1 MKRFF
6 TKRNI
11 YITLFAILYAVVALV
26 SLIHSFSF
34 FGLANNT
41 GMSVM
46 LGLAFEIG
54 QAAVLFA
61 ILTSSKDRS
70 RFMPWALMTLLTLV
84 QIIGNVFSSYK
95 YLMQH
100 NVGDL
105 QYFKEPIFVWTDLP
119 ENVTTVLVTYIVGA
133 ILPIVAL
140 CMTAMIANYLED
152 NKNEKETITEEVDKE
167 AEETN
172 MSVEGDKEKIIHEDE
187 PDESEETKEEID
199 ETNINKD
206 VIEMENISNPVEE
219 KTEEIKNSK
228 PQKQSHFINI

>member
-11 YITLFAILYAVVALV
+11 YIALFAILYAVVALV

-46 LGLAFEIG
+46 LGTAFEIG

-61 ILTSSKDRS
+61 ILTSSKDRG

-119 ENVTTVLVTYIVGA
+119 DNVTTVLVTYIVGA
-133 ILPIVAL
+133 VLPIVAL
-140 CMTAMIANYLED
+140 AMTSMIANYLED
-152 NKNEKETITEEVDKE
+152 NKNNDKTDNKNDSDNEKETIAEEVDKE
-167 AEETN
+167 AEDTDALIEDAP
-172 MSVEGDKEKIIHEDE
+172 EEEIHEDQPEEE
-187 PDESEETKEEID
+187 P
-199 ETNINKD
+199 
-206 VIEMENISNPVEE
+206 
-219 KTEEIKNSK
+219 TEVNNT
-228 PQKQSHFINI
+228 HFINI

>member
-1 MKRFF
+1 MKQFF

-152 NKNEKETITEEVDKE
+152 NKKEKETITEEVNKE
-167 AEETN
+167 AEDANVEI
-172 MSVEGDKEKIIHEDE
+172 EGDKEKEIHEDVPE
-187 PDESEETKEEID
+187 EESTEVNNTHFV
-199 ETNINKD
+199 NI
-206 VIEMENISNPVEE
+206 
-219 KTEEIKNSK
+219 
-228 PQKQSHFINI
+228 

>member
-1 MKRFF
+1 MKQFF

-152 NKNEKETITEEVDKE
+152 NKKENKKETITEEVDKE

-172 MSVEGDKEKIIHEDE
+172 VQIEGDEEKIIHEDKPYE
-187 PDESEETKEEID
+187 DIEIHEDDPEEEIHEDIPEEETTELNN
-199 ETNINKD
+199 THFVNI
-206 VIEMENISNPVEE
+206 
-219 KTEEIKNSK
+219 
-228 PQKQSHFINI
+228 

>member
-34 FGLANNT
+34 FGLANNSA
-41 GMSVM
+41 MSIM

-61 ILTSSKDRS
+61 ILTSSKDRN
-70 RFMPWALMTLLTLV
+70 RFMPWALMILLTLV

-95 YLMQH
+95 YLMNN
-100 NVGDL
+100 NVADL
-105 QYFKEPIFVWTDLP
+105 RFFKEPIFVWTDLP
-119 ENVTTVLVTYIVGA
+119 DNVTTVLVTYIVGA

-152 NKNEKETITEEVDKE
+152 NVKAKEESAEPEVDDEKLKDEYSEQDSENTDSETEENIEPEV
-167 AEETN
+167 
-172 MSVEGDKEKIIHEDE
+172 IEDE
-187 PDESEETKEEID
+187 IDKSQVPENNDSPEEIH
-199 ETNINKD
+199 N
-206 VIEMENISNPVEE
+206 
-219 KTEEIKNSK
+219 
-228 PQKQSHFINI
+228 SHFVNI

>member
-11 YITLFAILYAVVALV
+11 YIALFAILYATVALV

-34 FGLANNT
+34 FGLANNSA
-41 GMSVM
+41 MSIM
-46 LGLAFEIG
+46 LGTAFEIG

-70 RFMPWALMTLLTLV
+70 RIMPWALMILLTLV

-100 NVGDL
+100 NVADL
-105 QYFKEPIFVWTDLP
+105 HFFKEPIFVWTDLP
-119 ENVTTVLVTYIVGA
+119 DNVTTVLVTYIVGA

-140 CMTAMIANYLED
+140 CMTSMIANYLED
-152 NKNEKETITEEVDKE
+152 NKKEKEENTEEVV
-167 AEETN
+167 EEVFEQPA
-172 MSVEGDKEKIIHEDE
+172 VEEPENEIPKDE
-187 PDESEETKEEID
+187 YGESDVADEETKP
-199 ETNINKD
+199 KH
-206 VIEMENISNPVEE
+206 
-219 KTEEIKNSK
+219 
-228 PQKQSHFINI
+228 QSHFVNI

>member
-1 MKRFF
+1 MKQFF

-152 NKNEKETITEEVDKE
+152 NKKENKKETITEEIDKE

-172 MSVEGDKEKIIHEDE
+172 VPIEGDKEKIIHEDVPE
-187 PDESEETKEEID
+187 EEIH
-199 ETNINKD
+199 ED
-206 VIEMENISNPVEE
+206 VPEE
-219 KTEEIKNSK
+219 LNE
-228 PQKQSHFINI
+228 SHFINI

>member
-1 MKRFF
+1 MKKFF

-41 GMSVM
+41 GMSIM
-46 LGLAFEIG
+46 LGTAFEIG

-119 ENVTTVLVTYIVGA
+119 DNVTTVLVTYIVGA
-133 ILPIVAL
+133 VLPIVAL
-140 CMTAMIANYLED
+140 AMTAMIANYLED
-152 NKNEKETITEEVDKE
+152 NSKNSSYLKDDKTTDVIIEEVDKE
-167 AEETN
+167 DEETN
-172 MSVEGDKEKIIHEDE
+172 VPIEGDVEKIIDEDNPE
-187 PDESEETKEEID
+187 EEIYED
-199 ETNINKD
+199 DHEKENIN
-206 VIEMENISNPVEE
+206 E
-219 KTEEIKNSK
+219 
-228 PQKQSHFINI
+228 SHFINI

>member
-11 YITLFAILYAVVALV
+11 YIALFAILYAVVALV

-46 LGLAFEIG
+46 LGTAFEIG

-61 ILTSSKDRS
+61 ILTSSQDRK
-70 RFMPWALMTLLTLV
+70 RIMPWALMILFTTV

-100 NVGDL
+100 GTADM
-105 QYFKEPIFVWTDLP
+105 QYFKDPIFIWTDIP
-119 ENVTTVLVTYIVGA
+119 DAQATVIITYLVGA
-133 ILPIVAL
+133 ILPICCL
-140 CMTAMIANYLED
+140 CLTAMITNYLED
-152 NKNEKETITEEVDKE
+152 NKK
-167 AEETN
+167 
-172 MSVEGDKEKIIHEDE
+172 
-187 PDESEETKEEID
+187 
-199 ETNINKD
+199 
-206 VIEMENISNPVEE
+206 EE
-219 KTEEIKNSK
+219 KTEEVVEEVVEQPAVEEPENEIPKDEYSESDVADEETEEVEEIK
-228 PQKQSHFINI
+228 PEQQSHFVNI

>member
-1 MKRFF
+1 MKQFF

-152 NKNEKETITEEVDKE
+152 NKKEKETITEEVNKE
-167 AEETN
+167 AEDANVEI
-172 MSVEGDKEKIIHEDE
+172 EGDKEKEIHEDVPE
-187 PDESEETKEEID
+187 EESTEVNNTHLV
-199 ETNINKD
+199 NI
-206 VIEMENISNPVEE
+206 
-219 KTEEIKNSK
+219 
-228 PQKQSHFINI
+228 

>member
-46 LGLAFEIG
+46 LGTAFEIG

-119 ENVTTVLVTYIVGA
+119 DNVTTVLVTYIVGA
-133 ILPIVAL
+133 VLPIVAL
-140 CMTAMIANYLED
+140 AMTAMIANYLED
-152 NKNEKETITEEVDKE
+152 NKKSKEEVIDKV
-167 AEETN
+167 EEEPKQIEN
-172 MSVEGDKEKIIHEDE
+172 EIDKSELPENIDEPEEEIVDEE
-187 PDESEETKEEID
+187 PDEVND
-199 ETNINKD
+199 
-206 VIEMENISNPVEE
+206 
-219 KTEEIKNSK
+219 
-228 PQKQSHFINI
+228 SHFVNI

>member
-1 MKRFF
+1 MKQFF

-152 NKNEKETITEEVDKE
+152 NKKENNKETIAEEVDKE
-167 AEETN
+167 TNETN
-172 MSVEGDKEKIIHEDE
+172 VPIEGDIEKIIDEDKPEEEIHEDYPE
-187 PDESEETKEEID
+187 KEIHEDAPEEESTEVNNTHFV
-199 ETNINKD
+199 NI
-206 VIEMENISNPVEE
+206 
-219 KTEEIKNSK
+219 
-228 PQKQSHFINI
+228 

>member
-1 MKRFF
+1 MKHFF

-84 QIIGNVFSSYK
+84 QVIGNVFSSYK

-152 NKNEKETITEEVDKE
+152 NKKENKKETITEEIDKE

-172 MSVEGDKEKIIHEDE
+172 VPIEGDKEKIIHEDKPYE
-187 PDESEETKEEID
+187 DIEIHEDIPEEEIH
-199 ETNINKD
+199 ED
-206 VIEMENISNPVEE
+206 VTEAIEN
-219 KTEEIKNSK
+219 NSR
-228 PQKQSHFINI
+228 FINL

>member
-46 LGLAFEIG
+46 LGTAFEIG

-119 ENVTTVLVTYIVGA
+119 DNVTTVLVTYIVGA
-133 ILPIVAL
+133 VLPIVAL
-140 CMTAMIANYLED
+140 AMTAMIANYLED
-152 NKNEKETITEEVDKE
+152 NKKKTITEEVDKE

-172 MSVEGDKEKIIHEDE
+172 VPIEGDKEKEIHEDIPE
-187 PDESEETKEEID
+187 EEIHED
-199 ETNINKD
+199 VPEENTEIND
-206 VIEMENISNPVEE
+206 
-219 KTEEIKNSK
+219 
-228 PQKQSHFINI
+228 SHFINI

>member
-1 MKRFF
+1 MKRFL

-152 NKNEKETITEEVDKE
+152 NSKESSEAEDKSKETTEDNEDIVEESNEIELDEPIEDESIEEVEDTV
-167 AEETN
+167 EE
-172 MSVEGDKEKIIHEDE
+172 EHED
-187 PDESEETKEEID
+187 DTVKG
-199 ETNINKD
+199 
-206 VIEMENISNPVEE
+206 
-219 KTEEIKNSK
+219 KT
-228 PQKQSHFINI
+228 HFVNV